1 MSSSDLP
8 SAATIMSA
16 RRQSATVIGKQTLQ
30 QLRLLPPSRQLFHVL
45 HPPARSWNRKCYVVV
60 DGPVI
65 AETFLVFHRKWRVLT
80 CDKLNEYV
88 GSSYSWTK
96 IYAARVSRG
105 SSSYRSIS
113 AARARPQ
120 QQTRRPPLL
129 LSIDGTDRR
138 TDGRTM
144 TDRVI
149 SE

>member
-1 MSSSDLP
+1 
-8 SAATIMSA
+8 MSA

-60 DGPVI
+60 DDSVI
-65 AETFLVFHRKWRVLT
+65 AETFIVFFTGKRRVLT
-80 CDKLNEYV
+80 CDKFNLYV
-88 GSSYSWTK
+88 GSSYSRTK
-96 IYAARVSRG
+96 IYAGRMSRG

-138 TDGRTM
+138 TDERTM

>member
-1 MSSSDLP
+1 
-8 SAATIMSA
+8 MSA

-45 HPPARSWNRKCYVVV
+45 HPARSWNRKCYVVV
-60 DGPVI
+60 DSPVI
-65 AETFLVFHRKWRVLT
+65 AETFLVFHRNWRVLT